1 MEAIVVIGLLVG
13 LAVAAVLW
21 GRDSRPR
28 YQTKESEQALW
39 GLSWA
44 DQPPLV
50 PVGPHARPERSAL
63 ATALRARR
71 AAAAQERRRAA

>member
-1 MEAIVVIGLLVG
+1 VEAIVVLGLLVG

-21 GRDSRPR
+21 GQDSRPR
-28 YQTKESEQALW
+28 HLTKECEQALW

-44 DQPPLV
+44 DRPPTL
-50 PVGPHARPERSAL
+50 PAGPHARPERGAL

-71 AAAAQERRRAA
+71 EAAAAQRRAA